1 MRSLRLSSVSGGLA
15 PLILYS
21 DKLTAS
27 GSFSGRQW
35 FSSGANSGGSN
46 SISYGDGEVRILSG
60 ASGRHCLC
68 HFDCMRDQYPT
79 YSASTTYNVGDIVY
93 GGYAGHGLYRKTASA
108 SGAPVYTSTTSAQ
121 DANGW
126 TRYRPASRTI
136 EEGKSL
142 NISLKLKLDRTGYTS
157 TSANSVRIGL
167 FKSVGEYLNN
177 DNHDL
182 TNAIFNGYTGY
193 MVGYGP
199 ANNKILKRTTTA
211 NPALLSTTT
220 GAYTELSS
228 QSISGFGSQ
237 DEYDVSL
244 CLKQVSGA
252 LSLTSLITGAG
263 YSYTASY
270 TDSSSPYLTFDT
282 IAFYTVSNNVASV
295 AVSNPIAVYTGVTQA
310 IPTGIGSDNPANAA
324 EPDATAWV
332 LMDGPFYNTTGNAG
346 SGFIGGQSWRKMQP
360 SAAIN
365 GRAAYVYG
373 DEAVN
378 WTGSLWQYT
387 NTGRGVIASSSSNVS
402 YPWLATWANNY
413 SATKITSTY
422 VKTTNY
428 PAVP

>member
-1 MRSLRLSSVSGGLA
+1 M
-15 PLILYS
+15 
-21 DKLTAS
+21 K
-27 GSFSGRQW
+27 
-35 FSSGANSGGSN
+35 
-46 SISYGDGEVRILSG
+46 
-60 ASGRHCLC
+60 
-68 HFDCMRDQYPT
+68 DQYPT

-93 GGYAGHGLYRKTASA
+93 GGYAGHGLYRKTASSLA
-108 SGAPVYTSTTSAQ
+108 GFAPVYTSATAAQ

-126 TRYRPASRTI
+126 TRYRPASRNI

-142 NISLKLKLDRTGYTS
+142 NISLKLKIDRTGYSITA
-157 TSANSVRIGL
+157 ANSVRIGL

-177 DNHDL
+177 DNHGL
-182 TNAIFNGYTGY
+182 TNSIFNGYTGY

-199 ANNKILKRTTTA
+199 DNNKILKRTSTA
-211 NPALLSTTT
+211 NPPLLSTTT
-220 GAYTELSS
+220 GIWTELSS

-244 CLKQVSGA
+244 CLKQISGA
-252 LSLTSLITGAG
+252 LSLTSLITGNG

-282 IAFYTVSNNVASV
+282 IAFYTVSNNVTSM
-295 AVSNPIAVYTGVTQA
+295 AVSNPTAVYTGVTQA

-324 EPDATAWV
+324 ESDATAWV

-387 NTGRGVIASSSSNVS
+387 NTGRGVITSSSSNVS